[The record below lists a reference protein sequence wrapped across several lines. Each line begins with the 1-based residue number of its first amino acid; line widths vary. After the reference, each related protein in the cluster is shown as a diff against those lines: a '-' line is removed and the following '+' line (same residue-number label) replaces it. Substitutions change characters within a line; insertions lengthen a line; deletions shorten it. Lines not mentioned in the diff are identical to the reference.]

1 MGHSSEEESEVTK
14 VLESL
19 VADNEA
25 LKHENAE
32 LQNLLGETRE
42 DLRTLEEEVNEH
54 RASGSSA
61 PRHHHHDS
69 IGSSLFDDAAT
80 LASPFLV
87 GTAPATSTLHS
98 MFTQSK
104 AGPSTDRRAASSER
118 FPRRGFVRFFDYLY
132 DRY

>member
-1 MGHSSEEESEVTK
+1 M
-14 VLESL
+14 LESL

-32 LQNLLGETRE
+32 LQNLLGEARE
-42 DLRTLEEEVNEH
+42 DLRSLQEEVVEH
-54 RASGSSA
+54 RARSTSG
-61 PRHHHHDS
+61 PRHRYHDS
-69 IGSSLFDDAAT
+69 IGSTLFDDPAT

-98 MFTQSK
+98 MFTQQK

-118 FPRRGFVRFFDYLY
+118 FPRRGFVCARRSLFDPHSLFTSGTH
-132 DRY
+132 DTG